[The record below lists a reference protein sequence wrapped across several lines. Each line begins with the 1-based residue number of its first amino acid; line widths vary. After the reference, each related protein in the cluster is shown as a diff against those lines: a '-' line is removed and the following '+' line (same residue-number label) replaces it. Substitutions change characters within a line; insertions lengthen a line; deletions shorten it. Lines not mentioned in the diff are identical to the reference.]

1 MGRFNLVYKPFG
13 NQAILVEWPKKIDA
27 EIQEDVWFFKNLI
40 KEFSVKSKL
49 EVIAAYNSI
58 TIIYKSTIDNV
69 YSEISALKSLYKGE
83 NSVVVRDRKLWEVP
97 VCYHPDLAPDLYS
110 LSASK
115 NLTLEHIESLH
126 TGSKY
131 TVSFIGFL
139 PGFLYLS
146 GLNDLLY
153 TPRKSSPAKQITA
166 GSVAIGDRQTG
177 IYPMNSPGGWQIIGN
192 SPLNFF
198 DVNAKNPCFA
208 APGDGIKFVSVSI
221 EEHREIKRQVADKA
235 YLINYQISND

>member
-1 MGRFNLVYKPFG
+1 LVYKPFG
-13 NQAILVEWPKKIDA
+13 NRAVLVEWPQKIDA
-27 EIQEDVWFFKNLI
+27 KIQEDVWFFKNLI
-40 KEFSVKSKL
+40 EQKCIKSIL
-49 EVIAAYNSI
+49 EVISAYNSI

-83 NSVVVRDRKLWEVP
+83 NSVVVRDTKLWEVP
-97 VCYHPDLAPDLYS
+97 VCYHPDLAPDLHS

-115 NLTLEHIESLH
+115 NLTLEQIESLH
-126 TGSKY
+126 TEPKY

-166 GSVAIGDRQTG
+166 GSVAIGDYQTG
-177 IYPMNSPGGWQIIGN
+177 IYPMNSPGGWHIIGN

-198 DVNAKNPCFA
+198 DVNSKNPCFA

-221 EEHREIKRQVADKA
+221 EEYHEIKRKVADKA
-235 YLINYQISND
+235 YLINYQMSND